1 MFKQML
7 TFVTVLTCTLFTFN
21 AVAAGHMGVMVMD
34 AQARAM
40 PPGSKNSAAYF
51 TLMNH
56 KQEAISLVSAK
67 SDVSKVTEFHNHLM
81 IDGAMSMRKVP
92 SVEIAAGESLS
103 FKPGSYHV
111 MLIGLTQNL
120 KAGEQVTI
128 QLNLA
133 NGESMMVKADI
144 VMPADIK
151 ETPASD
157 KHANHSMN
165 H

>member
-1 MFKQML
+1 MFKQLL
-7 TFVTVLTCTLFTFN
+7 TFVTLTISTLLSFN
-21 AVAAGHMGVMVMD
+21 ATAAGNMGLMIMD

-40 PPGSKNSAAYF
+40 PPGAKNSAAYF

-56 KQEAISLVSAK
+56 KQEAISLISAK

-92 SVEIAAGESLS
+92 SIDVAAGESLD
-103 FKPGSYHV
+103 FQPGGFHV
-111 MLIGLTQNL
+111 MLIGLTKNL
-120 KAGEQVTI
+120 KPGEQVSI

-133 NGESMMVKADI
+133 NGESMIVKADI
-144 VMPADIK
+144 VMPDEIK
-151 ETPASD
+151 MPSTSGKHD
-157 KHANHSMN
+157 KHSMN

>member
-7 TFVTVLTCTLFTFN
+7 TFVTVLTCTLLTFN
-21 AVAAGHMGVMVMD
+21 ATAAGHMGVMVMD

-56 KQEAISLVSAK
+56 KQESISLVSAK

-92 SVEIAAGESLS
+92 SVDVAAGERVS
-103 FKPGSYHV
+103 FQPGGFHV

-120 KAGEQVTI
+120 KPGEQVTI

-133 NGESMMVKADI
+133 SGESMMVKADI
-144 VMPADIK
+144 VMPTDIK
-151 ETPASD
+151 EAPKPGKHD
-157 KHANHSMN
+157 KHSMN